1 VAMME
6 RISIAISTLLFPLAR
21 ERSESIV
28 RIRRGPGS
36 YRPRIPSGRNREL
49 RFSEQHR
56 GDEGDENK
64 YKLNQ
69 EKHWNQVMQGAHFI
83 LPPFGLGAFNLA
95 DC

>member
-1 VAMME
+1 
-6 RISIAISTLLFPLAR
+6 
-21 ERSESIV
+21 
-28 RIRRGPGS
+28 
-36 YRPRIPSGRNREL
+36 L